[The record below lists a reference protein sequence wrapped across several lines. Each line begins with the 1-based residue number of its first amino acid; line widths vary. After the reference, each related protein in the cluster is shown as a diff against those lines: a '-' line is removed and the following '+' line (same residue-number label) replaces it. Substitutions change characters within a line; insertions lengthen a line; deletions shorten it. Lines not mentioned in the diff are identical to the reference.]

1 MKRRTAVKSLG
12 LALGTLAALP
22 AWAVGWTPDSIEM
35 DNFVSA
41 TDEALLAE
49 IVETLIPETS
59 TPGAKSLKVHQFVQR
74 MIVDCYDAPTQ
85 ASFNQGLAKTE
96 ALAQKYHS
104 KSFVNCDA
112 VQRTQ
117 ILLEMG
123 KATESKATAELIKN
137 LCIRGYTNSEYYLV
151 NIAKYNIAPGF
162 YHGCVPVPN

>member
-12 LALGTLAALP
+12 LALGTLVALP
-22 AWAVGWTPDSIEM
+22 AWAVGWTPDSMGM
-35 DNFVSA
+35 DNFASA
-41 TDEALLAE
+41 ADEALLTE

-59 TPGAKSLKVHQFVQR
+59 TPGAKSLKVQQFVQR

-96 ALAQKYHS
+96 ALAQKYYA

-112 VQRTQ
+112 LQRTQ

-123 KATESKATAELIKN
+123 NAPESAATAGLIKD

>member
-12 LALGTLAALP
+12 LALGTLVALP

-41 TDEALLAE
+41 ADEALLAE
-49 IVETLIPETS
+49 IVETLIPETN

-74 MIVDCYDAPTQ
+74 MIVDCYDAQTQ

-96 ALAQKYHS
+96 ALAQKYYS
-104 KSFVNCDA
+104 KSFVSCDA
-112 VQRTQ
+112 LQRTQ

-123 KATESKATAELIKN
+123 NAPESMATAGLIKD

-162 YHGCVPVPN
+162 YHGCVPLPN